1 MRSLLPILLVLM
13 SAPAMAQTLKGIE
26 TADINTA
33 VQPCQDFYE
42 YANGAWR
49 ASHPIPASMPR
60 WSRRWAAGE
69 LAKDQLHA
77 ILDDIVA
84 QPAHAKGSVEQLIG
98 DHYAACMNEPLRDQ
112 RGLDPLKP
120 LLSQIDAIASAADLQ
135 AAMRRL
141 HGIGVTVPFSLSGSS
156 DPHNPSQTIADIS
169 ASGLG
174 MPDRDYYFKDE
185 ARFKEAREKY
195 RAYVAKMFELAGR
208 SDTQAAAASTTVMNF
223 ETALA
228 GASLDN
234 VALRDP
240 SATDHKVTFAA
251 LQQMAPHIDWA
262 TYFAAGKLPT
272 IPLNVSEPK
281 FIQAVDRAV
290 TTTPLTA
297 WKTYLTWQL
306 LNSAANDLSLPFQT
320 ESFNFYGK
328 YLAGSE
334 EINPLWKRCVQ
345 STDSLLGE
353 ALGQK
358 YVEKHF
364 PPEAKARMQ
373 DLVHN
378 VLLAMHD
385 VIENLS
391 WMGPQTKQKALEK
404 LATFTPKVGYPD
416 KWKDYSSVVIR
427 PDAFW
432 EDVMAASAFG
442 VDDDRSTI
450 GKPVDKARWG
460 MTPPT
465 SDAYYNPLQ
474 NEIVFPAGILQPPAF
489 SLDVVDAVNYGAI
502 GVVIGHEVSHGFDDE
517 GAQFDAEGRLQNW
530 WTPDD
535 LKQFEARTACVVN
548 QFDHYDVQPGIH
560 HNGKLVLGEAIGD
573 LAGARVAYLA
583 FQKAQAA
590 HPAPTIDGFTPDQQF
605 FIAWG
610 QFRGDAIRP
619 ETERLMVQSDPH
631 PIAKF
636 RVIGPLSNLPA
647 FQKAF
652 SCPAGAP
659 MVRPPDN
666 QMRGLVGH
674 GEQRAAGCWQQDGES
689 TKRLPAATCQT
700 AYCLRPAA
708 CYTT

>member
-1 MRSLLPILLVLM
+1 MRRVIPVLLILAA
-13 SAPAMAQTLKGIE
+13 APASAQTLKGVE
-26 TADINTA
+26 TADINTS

-49 ASHPIPASMPR
+49 AKNPIPASMPR

-77 ILDDIVA
+77 ILEDIVA
-84 QPAHAKGSVEQLIG
+84 QPAHPQGSVEQLIG
-98 DHYAACMNEPLRDQ
+98 DHYAACMNESVRDQ
-112 RGLDPLKP
+112 RGIDPLKP
-120 LLSQIDAIASAADLQ
+120 LLSQIDTIASPADLQ
-135 AAMRRL
+135 AAIRRL
-141 HGIGVTVPFSLSGSS
+141 HGIGVTVPFTFSGTP

-169 ASGLG
+169 AGGLG
-174 MPDRDYYFKDE
+174 MPDRDYYFKEE
-185 ARFKEAREKY
+185 ARFKEARDKY
-195 RAYVAKMFELAGR
+195 KAYVTKLFSLAGR
-208 SDTQAAAASTTVMNF
+208 SDADASAAAGTVMTF
-223 ETALA
+223 ETVLA

-240 SATDHKVTFAA
+240 SATDHKITFAA
-251 LQQMAPHIDWA
+251 LQEMAPHIDWA
-262 TYFAAGKLPT
+262 GYFSTGKLPT
-272 IPLNVSEPK
+272 IPMNVGEPT
-281 FIQAVDRAV
+281 FLAAVDHAV
-290 TTTPLTA
+290 ATTPLPA

-306 LNSAANDLSLPFQT
+306 LNAAANDLSLPFQT

-328 YLAGSE
+328 YLSGSE

-345 STDSLLGE
+345 STDQLLGE

-364 PPEAKARMQ
+364 PPAAKARMQ
-373 DLVHN
+373 DLVQN
-378 VLLAMHD
+378 LLLAMHD
-385 VIENLS
+385 VIEGLS
-391 WMGPQTKQKALEK
+391 WMSPETKQKALEK
-404 LATFTPKVGYPD
+404 LSTFTPKIGYPD
-416 KWKDYSSVVIR
+416 KWKDYSSVTIR

-432 EDVMAASAFG
+432 EDVMAAQTFG

-450 GKPVDKARWG
+450 GKPVDKGRWG

-489 SLDVVDAVNYGAI
+489 GLDVVDAVNYGAI
-502 GVVIGHEVSHGFDDE
+502 GVVIGHEISHGFDDQ
-517 GAQFDAEGRLQNW
+517 GAQFDAEGRLKNW

-535 LKQFEARTACVVN
+535 LKKFEARTACVVD
-548 QFDHYDVQPGIH
+548 QFDHYEVQPGIH
-560 HNGKLVLGEAIGD
+560 QNGKLVLGESIGD

-583 FQKAQAA
+583 FQKAQQA
-590 HPAPTIDGFTPDQQF
+590 HPAPTLDGFTPDQQF

-619 ETERLMVQSDPH
+619 ETERLMVQGDPH

-636 RVIGPLSNLPA
+636 RVIGPVSNLPA

-659 MVRPPDN
+659 MVRPPD
-666 QMRGLVGH
+666 
-674 GEQRAAGCWQQDGES
+674 QRCEVW
-689 TKRLPAATCQT
+689 
-700 AYCLRPAA
+700 
-708 CYTT
+708 